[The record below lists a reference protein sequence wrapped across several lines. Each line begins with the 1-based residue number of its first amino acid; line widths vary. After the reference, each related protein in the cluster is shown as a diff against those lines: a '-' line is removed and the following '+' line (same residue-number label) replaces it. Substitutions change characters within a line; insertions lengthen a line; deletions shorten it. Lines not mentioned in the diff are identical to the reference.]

1 MREFGPVDETMRL
14 AARLMAALL
23 VGGAL
28 AQEGEID
35 CKRMKAKELRQMLAA
50 RGVKCE
56 GCAEKVPSPVLPA
69 APHSAAAPPLPASPP
84 PYATVAVIATA
95 TAFASTS
102 HLHHQRHED
111 H

>member
-56 GCAEKVPSPVLPA
+56 GCAEKVPSLQRCQPCHHRPPRHPCLPR
-69 APHSAAAPPLPASPP
+69 HGRTPPLP
-84 PYATVAVIATA
+84 
-95 TAFASTS
+95 
-102 HLHHQRHED
+102 
-111 H
+111 

>member
-1 MREFGPVDETMRL
+1 MRL
-14 AARLMAALL
+14 APRLVAALL

-56 GCAEKVPSPVLPA
+56 GCAEKVPSLQRCQPA
-69 APHSAAAPPLPASPP
+69 PASAPAPPLPASPP
-84 PYATVAVIATA
+84 PYAAVAAVATA

>member
-1 MREFGPVDETMRL
+1 MRL
-14 AARLMAALL
+14 VARLVAALL

-56 GCAEKVPSPVLPA
+56 GCAEKVPSPALPA
-69 APHSAAAPPLPASPP
+69 TPPSAAAPPLPASPP
-84 PYATVAVIATA
+84 PYTTVAVIDTA
-95 TAFASTS
+95 TAFASIS
-102 HLHHQRHED
+102 HLHQQRH
-111 H
+111 

>member
-56 GCAEKVPSPVLPA
+56 GCAEKVPSPALPA
-69 APHSAAAPPLPASPP
+69 ARPPRWQRLCNHRRDGREAAR
-84 PYATVAVIATA
+84 
-95 TAFASTS
+95 
-102 HLHHQRHED
+102 HQ
-111 H
+111 